1 GLRRRSYLGF
11 TARVCV
17 RCSIEYSSID
27 AWPHDSTN
35 RSRFAQI
42 GSVGSKSRNF
52 CHSVYATG
60 ASAIGVPGWPEFAAW
75 TASMASVRIV
85 LMHFKSRDGETL
97 MGPPRLRVRERLRV
111 VPVLGRPVAYKP
123 AAPRWQPKTLA
134 DQVCR
139 QS

>member
-1 GLRRRSYLGF
+1 M
-11 TARVCV
+11 
-17 RCSIEYSSID
+17 
-27 AWPHDSTN
+27 
-35 RSRFAQI
+35 
-42 GSVGSKSRNF
+42 
-52 CHSVYATG
+52 
-60 ASAIGVPGWPEFAAW
+60 AIGVPGWPEFAAW
-75 TASMASVRIV
+75 TASMARVRMV

-139 QS
+139 QGRRSGLCHLRKARKLSKLSPTCRGHRADSTPGSHDFGKSR